1 MKIVQA
7 KIAVPGLMMVI
18 ILNRAWAAGEPSLN
32 GPFPE
37 HQDVGKATRAGSVT
51 YDQAKGSYLISGG
64 GDNMW
69 FTNDAFHFA
78 WKQMSGDLRLAA
90 DIHWSGTNGNA
101 HRKACLMFRQTLEAD
116 SPYADVAVHGNG
128 LTSLQYRE
136 AKGEL
141 TREIQAGVSAPSRV
155 ALEKRGRFVSL
166 SIAASGDRLE
176 PSGAVYE
183 MRFEEPFYV
192 GLAVCAH
199 DADRVETASFSGIEI
214 APLPPPE
221 GAAKKVRSALEVVP
235 ISSKD
240 RRVVYHTND
249 RIEAPNWSRDGR
261 FFLFNTGGRLYKLPA
276 SGGQPAP
283 IDTGLRIKCNNDHG
297 ISPDGKQLAISDQSE
312 GGKSL
317 IYTLPIGGG
326 TPHRLTSVGPS
337 YWHGWSPDG
346 TTLAYCAERNGEFD
360 VYTMTASG
368 GEEKRLTTTPGLDDG
383 PEYSP
388 DGRFIYFNSERSGT
402 MQIWR
407 MKPDGT
413 GQEQITSDGYNNWFA
428 HPSPDGKWLVF
439 LSYEKSVKGH
449 PENQEVMLRLMPVAG
464 GQVQV
469 LAKLFG
475 GQGTINVPSWSPDSK
490 NVAFVSYEP
499 VP

>member
-1 MKIVQA
+1 MRIVNA
-7 KIAVPGLMMVI
+7 RTAALGLMVV
-18 ILNRAWAAGEPSLN
+18 ILNRASAAEESSVN
-32 GPFPE
+32 GQFPE
-37 HQDVGKATRAGSVT
+37 HQDVGRALKPGSTEYSRGKDT
-51 YDQAKGSYLISGG
+51 YRISGG

-90 DIHWSGTNGNA
+90 DIQWSGTNGNA
-101 HRKACLMFRQTLEAD
+101 HRKACLMIRQTLEAD

-166 SIAASGDRLE
+166 SIAASGERLE
-176 PSGAVYE
+176 ASGAAYE
-183 MRFEEPFYV
+183 MQFEEPFYL
-192 GLAVCAH
+192 GLGVCAH
-199 DADRVETASFSGIEI
+199 DADRIETASFSGIEI
-214 APLPPPE
+214 APLPAPG
-221 GAAKKVRSALEVVP
+221 GAARKVRSALEVIP

-249 RIEAPNWSRDGR
+249 RIEAPNWSRDGQ
-261 FFLFNTGGRLYKLPA
+261 FFLFNSGGRLYKLPA

-283 IDTGLRIKCNNDHG
+283 IDTGFAIKCNNDHG

-317 IYTLPIGGG
+317 IYTLPIEGG
-326 TPHRLTSVGPS
+326 TPHRLTSLGPS

-360 VYTMTASG
+360 VYTMAASG

-388 DGRFIYFNSERSGT
+388 DGQFIYFNSERGGS

-413 GQEQITSDGYNNWFA
+413 QPEQITSDGYNNWFA

-439 LSYEKSVKGH
+439 LSYGKSVKGH
-449 PENQEVMLRLMPVAG
+449 PENQDVMLRLMPVTG
-464 GQVQV
+464 GQIQV

-499 VP
+499 VL

>member
-1 MKIVQA
+1 MKIVKA
-7 KIAVPGLMMVI
+7 TTTVLGLMLVI
-18 ILNRAWAAGEPSLN
+18 ILDRGSAAVESPVN

-37 HQDVGKATRAGSVT
+37 HQDVGRAIKAGSVT
-51 YDQAKGSYLISGG
+51 YDQAKGSYHISGG

-78 WKQMSGDLRLAA
+78 WKQMSGDVRLAA
-90 DIHWSGTNGNA
+90 DIRWSGTNGNA
-101 HRKACLMFRQTLEAD
+101 HRKACLMFRQTLGAD
-116 SPYADVAVHGNG
+116 SPYADVAVHGKG

-141 TREIQAGVSAPSRV
+141 TREIQAGVSAPTRV

-166 SIAASGDRLE
+166 SIAASGEKLE

-183 MRFEEPFYV
+183 MQFEEPFYV

-214 APLPPPE
+214 APLPPSAVP
-221 GAAKKVRSALEVVP
+221 AKKVRSALEVIP

-249 RIEAPNWSRDGR
+249 RIEAPNWSRDGQ
-261 FFLFNTGGRLYKLPA
+261 FFLFNSGGRLYKVPS
-276 SGGQPAP
+276 SGGQPTP

-297 ISPDGKQLAISDQSE
+297 ISPDGKQIAISDQSE
-312 GGKSL
+312 NGKSL
-317 IYTLPIGGG
+317 IYTLPIEGG

-360 VYTMTASG
+360 VYTMAASG
-368 GEEKRLTTTPGLDDG
+368 GEEKRLTTSPGLDDG

-388 DGRFIYFNSERSGT
+388 DGQFIYFNSERSGT

-413 GQEQITSDGYNNWFA
+413 GQEQVTSDGYNNWFA

-449 PENQEVMLRLMPVAG
+449 PENQEVMLRLMSVAG
-464 GQVQV
+464 GQIQV

-490 NVAFVSYEP
+490 SLAFVSYEP
-499 VP
+499 VL